1 MSSSGKKDQLNRRTF
16 VKATLAASVGAT
28 LGGSVRA
35 EPAKAAATQ
44 IPSTP
49 RPAEWRNR
57 QSDMAYRSFGRTG
70 MMVSEIVQGT
80 ALWKGQSE
88 LDAFDTAFE
97 RGVNYIDMAPAY
109 QGGKS
114 EKLLGQYLKESGNR
128 DHLFISDKISFY
140 DEFFVRMMND
150 ILKGLP
156 EEKKKALR
164 KEADDLIERRRV
176 LQPGYHFYYWPKQAD
191 KLYATYL
198 RYVVLR
204 DYGNLRK
211 HKGAIKKR
219 MHELV
224 DNSLRTT
231 GAGHF
236 DVLHCPHGVAMPEML
251 DDENIPEVMA
261 ELKAAG
267 KIRFA
272 ALSMHNDV
280 TGNLG
285 KAVELGHYDGA
296 MAAYNIGNHA
306 SLETTLAKAGDIGM
320 GFVAMKV
327 ANLINPGDAPSWR
340 LDKLNTIIEDDSI
353 TRHAKSYLWALQNPH
368 VSCCVS
374 DMITP
379 TMVAEN
385 TSIVGRKVDLQV
397 V

>member
-35 EPAKAAATQ
+35 EPAKAVATQ

-156 EEKKKALR
+156 EGKKKALR

-280 TGNLG
+280 TG
-285 KAVELGHYDGA
+285 D
-296 MAAYNIGNHA
+296 
-306 SLETTLAKAGDIGM
+306 
-320 GFVAMKV
+320 
-327 ANLINPGDAPSWR
+327 R
-340 LDKLNTIIEDDSI
+340 
-353 TRHAKSYLWALQNPH
+353 KS
-368 VSCCVS
+368 
-374 DMITP
+374 
-379 TMVAEN
+379 
-385 TSIVGRKVDLQV
+385 V